1 MEKEGKIM
9 SEEKKNLTD
18 EERKKLKDEELD
30 KVSGGYDLT
39 DINSEAYSEAIKQLA
54 SEKFINGYDYDQFKP
69 KESITNIV
77 NKIVKTGVCPLCS
90 QTIFSKNNDVDIIN
104 KAKKHVY
111 DECIIYKN
119 K

>member
-1 MEKEGKIM
+1 M
-9 SEEKKNLTD
+9 SEEKRNLTK
-18 EERKKLKDEELD
+18 EERKELKDEELD

-39 DINSEAYSEAIKQLA
+39 DINSEEYSEAIKQLG
-54 SEKFINGYDYDQFKP
+54 SEKIINGYDSDQFKP

-77 NKIVKTGVCPLCS
+77 NIIVATGVCPLCS
-90 QTIFSKNNDVDIIN
+90 QTIFSKNNDVDIIK

>member
-1 MEKEGKIM
+1 M
-9 SEEKKNLTD
+9 SEEKIIN
-18 EERKKLKDEELD
+18 EKKLKDEELD

-39 DINSEAYSEAIKQLA
+39 DINSEVIKQLG
-54 SEKFINGYDYDQFKP
+54 SEKYINGYDSDQFKP

-77 NKIVKTGVCPLCS
+77 NKIVATGVCPLCS